1 MGYFDS
7 TKNRA
12 LWEIEL
18 QNLRKLRAERAA
30 GKHVVAERTEEK
42 TLTGKEPVRMS
53 YQELLKEE
61 AAATQKAPNRE
72 RQMAKEAAKERQ
84 KETRQKEA
92 HAYEKA

>member
-30 GKHVVAERTEEK
+30 GKHVEVEQNVSR
-42 TLTGKEPVRMS
+42 TLTGKEPIRMT
-53 YQELLKEE
+53 YRELLKEE
-61 AAATQKAPNRE
+61 AAASQKSP
-72 RQMAKEAAKERQ
+72 KKERQ
-84 KETRQKEA
+84 AAMEVSKEKQKETTKKEA
-92 HAYEKA
+92 RAYEMV

>member
-18 QNLRKLRAERAA
+18 QNLRKLRAERAE
-30 GKHVVAERTEEK
+30 GKHVTAEPTVTK
-42 TLTGKEPVRMS
+42 VTGKEPVRMT

-61 AAATQKAPNRE
+61 AAAVQKAPKKE
-72 RQMAKEAAKERQ
+72 RQAVMEAAKERQ
-84 KETRQKEA
+84 KETPKKEA
-92 HAYEKA
+92 RAYEKV

>member
-12 LWEIEL
+12 LWEIEM

-30 GKHVVAERTEEK
+30 GKHVTAEPAVK
-42 TLTGKEPVRMS
+42 NVMTGKAPVRIT

-61 AAATQKAPNRE
+61 AAAIQHSPKRE
-72 RQMAKEAAKERQ
+72 RQAAMEASKAKQAEPIKKEAR
-84 KETRQKEA
+84 
-92 HAYEKA
+92 AYEKV